1 MKYTLIILSLL
12 GLWSCNSKEEETTT
26 VEVLPSETMLIG
38 TYTGTGSQGIY
49 EYTFNPNDGTFAEK
63 SIIGG
68 VENPSFLK
76 ANKAGN
82 TFYSVS
88 EANKGSLISFSKD
101 STGSWKELNRI
112 EGIGSS
118 PCHINLDKSEKWI
131 FVANYSSGDL
141 VVLPI
146 AADGSLGEISQRI
159 THEGTGPNKKRQT
172 KSHVHSVNISPDN
185 TLLYVADLGIDK
197 VVVYNFDQ
205 NTGQLSPK
213 SEIMTP
219 SGSGPRHL
227 TFHPSKS
234 IIYVIEE
241 LTSTISVVDISS
253 DSSVVIQN
261 LTTLPEGFDEESYC
275 ADIHIDKAGK
285 YLYGS
290 NRLHDTI
297 ALFEVQEDGTIKAKS
312 HHSTLGS
319 FPRNFALDPSGKYLI
334 AANQKSDNIVIY
346 NIDPSDGTIGP
357 LTQQIKVPAPVCI
370 EFIQ

>member
-1 MKYTLIILSLL
+1 MKYIIIIFTVF
-12 GLWSCNSKEEETTT
+12 GIWSCTTNVAET
-26 VEVLPSETMLIG
+26 SESLAKQTMLIG

-49 EYTFNPNDGTFAEK
+49 EYIFDPNDGSFSEK

-76 ANKAGN
+76 ATKAGN
-82 TFYSVS
+82 HFYAVS
-88 EANKGSLISFSKD
+88 ETKNGSIVSYAKD

-112 EGIGSS
+112 KEIGAS
-118 PCHINLDKSEKWI
+118 PCHLNLDNTEKWI

-141 VVLPI
+141 LVLPI
-146 AADGSLGEISQRI
+146 LPDGSLGEISQRI
-159 THEGTGPNKKRQT
+159 THSGSGPNESRQ
-172 KSHVHSVNISPDN
+172 KAPHVHSVNISPDN
-185 TLLYVADLGIDK
+185 TKLYVADLGTDK
-197 VVVYNFDQ
+197 VVVYDFDVR
-205 NTGQLSPK
+205 TGILTLK
-213 SEIMTP
+213 NEISTAP
-219 SGSGPRHL
+219 GSGPRHL

-241 LTSTISVVDISS
+241 LSSTISVLDVSS
-253 DSSVVIQN
+253 DSTLVLQN
-261 LTTLPEGFDEESYC
+261 LSTLPEGFDEESFC

-297 ALFEVQEDGTIKAKS
+297 ALFEVQEDGKLKAQS

-319 FPRNFALDPSGKYLI
+319 FPRNFGIDPSGKFLI
-334 AANQKSDNIVIY
+334 AANQKSDNIVVY
-346 NIDPSDGTIGP
+346 KIDSKDGTIGP
-357 LTQQIKVPAPVCI
+357 LNDQIKIPAPVCI